1 MAFTGR
7 ENHTITLAEASAWTK
22 NYRRANPNAVKG
34 HFFGKDAI
42 AAILAQ
48 ENCVGMRI
56 YYALDTAGVKQLV
69 IVGVTEAEN
78 DLYNGLLAERSIQ
91 CPPNCGDGNVLNS

>member
-1 MAFTGR
+1 MAFTGH
-7 ENHTITLAEASAWTK
+7 ENHSITLAEAAAWTK
-22 NYRRANPNAVKG
+22 NYRTANRGAVQG

-48 ENCVGMRI
+48 DSCVGIRI
-56 YYALDTAGVKQLV
+56 YYALDTEGVKQL
-69 IVGVTEAEN
+69 IITGVTASEN

-91 CPPNCGDGNVLNS
+91 CPPNCGDGNPLNS